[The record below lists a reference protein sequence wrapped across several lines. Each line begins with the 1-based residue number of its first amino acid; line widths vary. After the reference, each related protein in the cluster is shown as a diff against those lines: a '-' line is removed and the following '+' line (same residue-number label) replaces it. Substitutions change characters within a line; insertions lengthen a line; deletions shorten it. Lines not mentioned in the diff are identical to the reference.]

1 MLQTLDLLTGLHKLR
16 GQRPQ
21 AIRQAKYH
29 DDVRIPVLFVLRY
42 KDIHASWIN
51 AVLPGPKNQDRFQ
64 GIRESRGDAVQE
76 LFGRVCWE
84 VSNEPRRGADG
95 VRNLPRGPSCTPSLV
110 TEWVEEISAYI
121 KGLDPWHLIGVGDQ
135 GFFNEPGRE

>member
-1 MLQTLDLLTGLHKLR
+1 MSPQSVTSEDSFVLQTLDLLTDPHKQR

-21 AIRQAKYH
+21 AIRQVKYH

-64 GIRESRGDAVQE
+64 GIRESRGDVVQE
-76 LFGRVCWE
+76 LFG
-84 VSNEPRRGADG
+84 G
-95 VRNLPRGPSCTPSLV
+95 VRLGSHQRTPLWGGWCPEPS
-110 TEWVEEISAYI
+110 
-121 KGLDPWHLIGVGDQ
+121 
-135 GFFNEPGRE
+135 